1 MAGGVALLWVFRGP
15 FRFSYRT
22 LGSSGRRLANRRMEE
37 RAIRNLFIC
46 DIGVGAG
53 PNVPPP
59 LLPAPPRLLGELK
72 VGRRTSDYPNT
83 HYLESPISI
92 SHPQFIS
99 GRWWV
104 VLTTLREPQMG
115 NSNCWKRMLWKCLY
129 HFWNFDLFRLVGRVA
144 KVVKLFQYHEFSK
157 RFSKTFLKFDTLV
170 YISVISSP

>member
-1 MAGGVALLWVFRGP
+1 MR
-15 FRFSYRT
+15 YR
-22 LGSSGRRLANRRMEE
+22 RRRWTQR
-37 RAIRNLFIC
+37 
-46 DIGVGAG
+46 
-53 PNVPPP
+53 PPP

-115 NSNCWKRMLWKCLY
+115 NSNCWKRMLWKWLY

-157 RFSKTFLKFDTLV
+157 RFSKTFLKFDTFSYIFTLKLV
-170 YISVISSP
+170 NLKMLFGTCQQLDRNTALPFEL